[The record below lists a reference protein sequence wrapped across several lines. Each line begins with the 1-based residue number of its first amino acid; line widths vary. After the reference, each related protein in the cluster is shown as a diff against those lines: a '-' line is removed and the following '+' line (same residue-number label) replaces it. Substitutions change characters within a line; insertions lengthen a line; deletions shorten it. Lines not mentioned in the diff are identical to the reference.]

1 MYKYEYSVYV
11 YYIDSHVTRT
21 CNTHT
26 PNTSAHENVSTIRV
40 TFAVQ

>member
-21 CNTHT
+21 CNTHAT
-26 PNTSAHENVSTIRV
+26 LLPTKTSAR
-40 TFAVQ
+40 